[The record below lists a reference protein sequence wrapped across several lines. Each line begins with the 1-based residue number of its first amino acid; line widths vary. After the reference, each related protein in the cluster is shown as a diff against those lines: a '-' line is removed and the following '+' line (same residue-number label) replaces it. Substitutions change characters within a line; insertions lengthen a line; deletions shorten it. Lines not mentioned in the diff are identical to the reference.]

1 MNSNHI
7 KIFQVVERDHIAGSF
22 SGGEVEQ
29 QIRKCKNKTGL
40 ENSGLLGLP
49 QLFVWLF
56 NFGWFTE
63 SKCLY
68 FSCVPQTS
76 AGIELFAFVLSGLR
90 ASLPVTQA

>member
-1 MNSNHI
+1 VDHH
-7 KIFQVVERDHIAGSF
+7 HIAGSF
-22 SGGEVEQ
+22 SAGEVEQ
-29 QIRKCKNKTGL
+29 QIRKCKNKSEL
-40 ENSGLLGLP
+40 ENLGLLGLP

-68 FSCVPQTS
+68 FSCVPQTC
-76 AGIELFAFVLSGLR
+76 AELELFAFVFSGLR